1 MLKLGQKCI
10 FLQLVAFL
18 DRTDL
23 RIDVLVND
31 AHQSL
36 VFDHLVI
43 NEASERYL
51 DVLGQRVYVDLVL
64 GLLEDV

>member
-1 MLKLGQKCI
+1 MLKLGEECI

>member
-1 MLKLGQKCI
+1 MLKLGQECI

-43 NEASERYL
+43 NEASEWYL

>member
-1 MLKLGQKCI
+1 MLKLGQECI

>member
-43 NEASERYL
+43 YKARERYL

>member
-1 MLKLGQKCI
+1 MLKLGQECI

-23 RIDVLVND
+23 RINVLVND